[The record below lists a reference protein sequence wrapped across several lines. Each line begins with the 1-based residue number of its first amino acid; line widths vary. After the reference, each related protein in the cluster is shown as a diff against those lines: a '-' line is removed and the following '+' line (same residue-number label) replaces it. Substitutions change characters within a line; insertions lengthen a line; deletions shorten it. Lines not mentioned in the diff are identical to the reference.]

1 MSNSQSN
8 IVSNLFNI
16 YFFLAFYIKLSP
28 FRVNISQNF
37 LLMKNILPL
46 FLLFFTNH
54 IFAQVNSV
62 MPSQAN
68 AFYENAM
75 PAIKPEIKNII
86 EKNANKLRGRRIN
99 VDSLVKELHKNGHL
113 KPGSENDLEAIAV
126 LILVQTSKYA
136 DADLKNIVIN
146 LNHTN
151 SKKETEAEKEIS
163 KNKAEIILSNKSDI
177 AQSVSFIMKKF
188 PGSPELV
195 MDKFR

>member
-1 MSNSQSN
+1 
-8 IVSNLFNI
+8 
-16 YFFLAFYIKLSP
+16 
-28 FRVNISQNF
+28 
-37 LLMKNILPL
+37 MKNILPL

-75 PAIKPEIKNII
+75 PVIKPEIKNII

-99 VDSLVKELHKNGHL
+99 IDSLVKELHKSEHL
-113 KPGSENDLEAIAV
+113 KFGTESDLEAIAV

-136 DADLKNIVIN
+136 DADLKNIVIS

-177 AQSVSFIMKKF
+177 AQSVALIMKKF

>member
-1 MSNSQSN
+1 MDP
-8 IVSNLFNI
+8 L
-16 YFFLAFYIKLSP
+16 
-28 FRVNISQNF
+28 RVNISQKF

-46 FLLFFTNH
+46 LFFFFSNH

-62 MPSQAN
+62 MPVQAN
-68 AFYENAM
+68 TFYENAM
-75 PAIKPEIKNII
+75 LTIKPEIKNII
-86 EKNANKLRGRRIN
+86 EKNANKLRGRKIN
-99 VDSLVKELHKNGHL
+99 VDSLITELHKNGHL
-113 KPGSENDLEAIAV
+113 RPGTKNDLEAIAV

-136 DADLKNIVIN
+136 DADLKNLVLN
-146 LNHTN
+146 LNHSN